1 MKKNKINNVLFK
13 EKLYKFLIDEENK
26 RAIITLVNLLLLL
39 LIFINIFKSQIILTM
54 IFYLAASIV
63 INKNYL
69 KLINK
74 LFDKK
79 SERLNNYF

>member
-26 RAIITLVNLLLLL
+26 RSIITLVNLLLLVVL
-39 LIFINIFKSQIILTM
+39 INIFKSQIILTM
-54 IFYLAASIV
+54 IFYLLASII

-79 SERLNNYF
+79 PERLNNYF

>member
-13 EKLYKFLIDEENK
+13 EKLYKFLIDKENK
-26 RAIITLVNLLLLL
+26 RAITTLVNLLLLV
-39 LIFINIFKSQIILTM
+39 IFINIFKSQIILTM

-79 SERLNNYF
+79 SERLNDYF

>member
-13 EKLYKFLIDEENK
+13 EKLYKFLIDAENK
-26 RAIITLVNLLLLL
+26 RAITTLFSLSLF
-39 LIFINIFKSQIILTM
+39 LIFINIFKSKIILTM
-54 IFYLAASIV
+54 IFYLSATII

-74 LFDKK
+74 LFGKK
-79 SERLNNYF
+79 AERLNNYF

>member
-13 EKLYKFLIDEENK
+13 ERLYKFLIDEENK
-26 RAIITLVNLLLLL
+26 REITTLVNLLLL

-54 IFYLAASIV
+54 IFYLSASII

-79 SERLNNYF
+79 SERLNDYF

>member
-39 LIFINIFKSQIILTM
+39 IFINIFKIQIILTM
-54 IFYLAASIV
+54 IFYLSASII

-79 SERLNNYF
+79 SERLNDYF

>member
-1 MKKNKINNVLFK
+1 MKKNKINKVLFK

-26 RAIITLVNLLLLL
+26 RLIITLVNLLLLVVL
-39 LIFINIFKSQIILTM
+39 INIFKSQIILTM
-54 IFYLAASIV
+54 IFYLVASII

-74 LFDKK
+74 LFNKK
-79 SERLNNYF
+79 SERLNNCF

>member
-39 LIFINIFKSQIILTM
+39 IFINIFKSQIIFTI
-54 IFYLAASIV
+54 IFYLAASII

-74 LFDKK
+74 LFGKK
-79 SERLNNYF
+79 AELLNNYF

>member
-1 MKKNKINNVLFK
+1 MKKNKINKVLFK

-26 RAIITLVNLLLLL
+26 RAITTLVNLLLL
-39 LIFINIFKSQIILTM
+39 LIFINIFKSQIIFTM
-54 IFYLAASIV
+54 IFYLAASII

-74 LFDKK
+74 LFGKK
-79 SERLNNYF
+79 AELLNNYF

>member
-13 EKLYKFLIDEENK
+13 EKLYKFLIDAENK
-26 RAIITLVNLLLLL
+26 RAITTLVNLLLLV
-39 LIFINIFKSQIILTM
+39 IFINIFKSQIILTM

-74 LFDKK
+74 LFGKK
-79 SERLNNYF
+79 TERLNNYF

>member
-1 MKKNKINNVLFK
+1 MKKNKINNFLFK
-13 EKLYKFLIDEENK
+13 EKLYKFLIDVENK
-26 RAIITLVNLLLLL
+26 RAIITLVNLLLL

-54 IFYLAASIV
+54 IFYLAASII

-74 LFDKK
+74 LFVKK
-79 SERLNNYF
+79 AERLNNYF

>member
-39 LIFINIFKSQIILTM
+39 IFINIFKIQIILTM
-54 IFYLAASIV
+54 IFYLSASII

-74 LFDKK
+74 LFGKK
-79 SERLNNYF
+79 AERLNNYF

>member
-13 EKLYKFLIDEENK
+13 EKLYKFLIDEETE
-26 RAIITLVNLLLLL
+26 RAIITLVNLLLL

-54 IFYLAASIV
+54 IFYLAASII

-74 LFDKK
+74 LFGKK
-79 SERLNNYF
+79 AERLNNYF

>member
-39 LIFINIFKSQIILTM
+39 IFINIFKSQIIFTM
-54 IFYLAASIV
+54 IFYLAASII

-74 LFDKK
+74 LFGKK
-79 SERLNNYF
+79 AELLNNYF

>member
-26 RAIITLVNLLLLL
+26 RAIITLVNLLLL

>member
-26 RAIITLVNLLLLL
+26 RAIITLVNLLLL

-74 LFDKK
+74 LFGKK
-79 SERLNNYF
+79 TERLNNYF

>member
-39 LIFINIFKSQIILTM
+39 IFINIFKSQIILTM
-54 IFYLAASIV
+54 IFYLAASII

-74 LFDKK
+74 LLGKK
-79 SERLNNYF
+79 AERLNNYF

>member
-26 RAIITLVNLLLLL
+26 RAITTLVNLLLLV
-39 LIFINIFKSQIILTM
+39 IFINIFKSQIILTM

-79 SERLNNYF
+79 SERLNDYF

>member
-13 EKLYKFLIDEENK
+13 EKLYKFLIDEETK
-26 RAIITLVNLLLLL
+26 RSIITLVNLLLLI
-39 LIFINIFKSQIILTM
+39 IFINIFKSKIILTM
-54 IFYLAASIV
+54 IFSLASSIV
-63 INKNYL
+63 ITKNYL

-79 SERLNNYF
+79 SERLNDYF

>member
-26 RAIITLVNLLLLL
+26 RAIITLVNLLLLV
-39 LIFINIFKSQIILTM
+39 IFINIFKSQIILTM
-54 IFYLAASIV
+54 IFYLATSII
-63 INKNYL
+63 INKNYY

-74 LFDKK
+74 LFGKK
-79 SERLNNYF
+79 TERLNNYF

>member
-26 RAIITLVNLLLLL
+26 RAIIALVNLLLL
-39 LIFINIFKSQIILTM
+39 LIFINIFKSQIIFTM
-54 IFYLAASIV
+54 IFYLAASII

-74 LFDKK
+74 LFGKK
-79 SERLNNYF
+79 AELLNNYF

>member
-39 LIFINIFKSQIILTM
+39 IFINIFKSKIIFTM
-54 IFYLAASIV
+54 IFYLAASII

-74 LFDKK
+74 LFGKK
-79 SERLNNYF
+79 VERLNNYF

>member
-13 EKLYKFLIDEENK
+13 EKLYKFLIDAENK
-26 RAIITLVNLLLLL
+26 RAITTLVNLLLL

-54 IFYLAASIV
+54 IFYLSATIIV
-63 INKNYL
+63 NKNYL

-74 LFDKK
+74 LFGKK
-79 SERLNNYF
+79 TERLNNYF

>member
-1 MKKNKINNVLFK
+1 MKRKKIDNVLFK
-13 EKLYKFLIDEENK
+13 ERLYKFLIDEENK
-26 RAIITLVNLLLLL
+26 REITNLVNLLLL

-54 IFYLAASIV
+54 IFYLSASII

-79 SERLNNYF
+79 PERLNNYF

>member
-26 RAIITLVNLLLLL
+26 RAITTLVNLLLLV
-39 LIFINIFKSQIILTM
+39 IFINIFKSQIILTM

-74 LFDKK
+74 LFGKK
-79 SERLNNYF
+79 TERLNNYF

>member
-26 RAIITLVNLLLLL
+26 RAIITLVNLLLLV
-39 LIFINIFKSQIILTM
+39 IFINIFKSQIILTM
-54 IFYLAASIV
+54 IFYLAASII

-74 LFDKK
+74 LFGKK
-79 SERLNNYF
+79 AERLNNYF